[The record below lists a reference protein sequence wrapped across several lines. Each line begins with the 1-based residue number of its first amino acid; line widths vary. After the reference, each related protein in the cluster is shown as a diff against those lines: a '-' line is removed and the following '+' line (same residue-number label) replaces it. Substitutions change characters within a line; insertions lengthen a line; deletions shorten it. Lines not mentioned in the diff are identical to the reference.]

1 MIGDNVTKFILFTD
15 EECIPCGLVKKY
27 LKSVKD
33 DVVEEIVFYENLD
46 VAEKY
51 NVGFTP
57 TLVVVDNDD
66 NVLESFR
73 GGMQITQNLRKTKA
87 KYRVS

>member
-1 MIGDNVTKFILFTD
+1 VTKFILFTD
-15 EECIPCGLVKKY
+15 EECIPCGMVKKY

-46 VAEKY
+46 IAEKY
-51 NVGFTP
+51 KVGFTP
-57 TLVVVDNDD
+57 TLVVVDDED

-73 GGMQITQNLRKTKA
+73 GGMQITQNLRKVKS
-87 KYRVS
+87 KYGLL